1 MPQRLDNLVK
11 KKIRGRKLHLQEAGK
26 ELLRNKCLSFVFI
39 CLLYLFKD
47 FAQGRT
53 DELLYSHLLLEEL
66 EESCW
71 VRAPTTVA

>member
-1 MPQRLDNLVK
+1 MAQHLDNLV

-26 ELLRNKCLSFVFI
+26 ELLRNECLSFVFI

-53 DELLYSHLLLEEL
+53 DELL
-66 EESCW
+66 
-71 VRAPTTVA
+71 